1 MSLVVFRV
9 GERKT
14 GWRVVGGDDCCPAQ
28 AQGSGT
34 PSVNTVKSP
43 TTSSNL
49 EQRQPLVRCKLP
61 TKGRCGPMERAQQE
75 EDLGLLGQKME
86 AAGEEEDLKRYFNIL
101 ELSLVK
107 VIYSPRPGRHWLLQ
121 TEAGAELSSMV
132 LAAASMILAL
142 NSPSLPEHTQ
152 VGYHRALR
160 IVPLLLDSG

>member
-1 MSLVVFRV
+1 MS
-9 GERKT
+9 
-14 GWRVVGGDDCCPAQ
+14 
-28 AQGSGT
+28 
-34 PSVNTVKSP
+34 
-43 TTSSNL
+43 
-49 EQRQPLVRCKLP
+49 
-61 TKGRCGPMERAQQE
+61 
-75 EDLGLLGQKME
+75 GQKME

-152 VGYHRALR
+152 IKSVPKNCPDPIDAEEDGRAVSFGFLGGS
-160 IVPLLLDSG
+160 DTCN